1 MTHWQLNSAFLACW
15 RAEAE
20 EYEMMADS
28 VRAEEDE
35 KILLELVLGSR
46 DKVLFRKMDVL
57 LRVSLHEEVGRRD

>member
-1 MTHWQLNSAFLACW
+1 MSSAYLACW

-20 EYEMMADS
+20 EYGMMADS

-46 DKVLFRKMDVL
+46 DEALFRKMDVL
-57 LRVSLHEEVGRRD
+57 SRVLWHEGVGRRH